1 MLLTVESTRRGT
13 TWPSILSRTDGR
25 TILYA
30 QKVNTIAARP
40 NAGKSFISIKAGD
53 EAMQKGGRVLV
64 LDFDNR
70 RPDTLA
76 DRAKDMSLLD
86 AFQDTEALRFM
97 DVDMMA
103 NTGIVQAAVEWLLAA
118 PNPVY
123 SFVIIDTDT
132 ASGAPSDGKD
142 IFQWWQQYV
151 APWERGNLGVLIISH
166 LPKRLEDLPPGPIGS
181 SGKRGQLTGACLVI
195 DPVSMWNKGQGGI
208 VQIKVDK
215 DRVGELPGVE
225 GDLICDV
232 VAEWLGT
239 GDDRF
244 LNITMNPVDEVRGQI
259 QIAGKLADK
268 LYDALA
274 EYPDGVYSQ
283 KEVNKLVKAGGRALG
298 DALKSLLDS
307 QRVVAIPVEG
317 KRGHTYKVDLYFD

>member
-1 MLLTVESTRRGT
+1 MGVVADVEGFDAMVMPVESRRKGT
-13 TWPSILSRTDGR
+13 NWPAILSRTDGR
-25 TILYA
+25 TLIYA

-76 DRAKDMSLLD
+76 DRAKDMSLLA
-86 AFQDTEALRFM
+86 AFQDTEGLRFM

-103 NTGIVQAAVEWLLAA
+103 NKGIVQAAVEWLLAA

-181 SGKRGQLTGACLVI
+181 SGKRGQLTGAC
-195 DPVSMWNKGQGGI
+195 
-208 VQIKVDK
+208 
-215 DRVGELPGVE
+215 PG
-225 GDLICDV
+225 
-232 VAEWLGT
+232 
-239 GDDRF
+239 
-244 LNITMNPVDEVRGQI
+244 
-259 QIAGKLADK
+259 
-268 LYDALA
+268 
-274 EYPDGVYSQ
+274 
-283 KEVNKLVKAGGRALG
+283 
-298 DALKSLLDS
+298 
-307 QRVVAIPVEG
+307 
-317 KRGHTYKVDLYFD
+317 